1 VTTPDRNAP
10 SPERRSPAG
19 FEEID
24 YSGDIGIEA
33 WGDAQTDVIA
43 HATRALM
50 GLMCF
55 SRVAPVVARAIRVD
69 AAAPGDV
76 LVEWLSAVILCA
88 ATHGEVYG
96 EVSVAFADDHSAA
109 GVVRGEAVDPA
120 RHELRFD
127 VKGATYHALR
137 YERAG
142 GRWSA
147 RVILDL

>member
-1 VTTPDRNAP
+1 MPDRESP
-10 SPERRSPAG
+10 SPQRLASGG
-19 FEEID
+19 FAEID
-24 YSGDIGIEA
+24 YSGDVGIEA
-33 WGDAQTDVIA
+33 WGASPADVIA
-43 HATRALM
+43 NATRALM

-55 SRVAPVVARAIRVD
+55 SRVEPLVVRRIRVD

-76 LVEWLSAVILCA
+76 LVDWLSAVILCA

-96 EVSVAFADDHSAA
+96 DVSVESADDHSAT

-127 VKGATYHALR
+127 VKGATYHALH
-137 YERAG
+137 YGQTG

>member
-1 VTTPDRNAP
+1 MPDREAP
-10 SPERRSPAG
+10 SPERQPSGG
-19 FEEID
+19 FAEVD
-24 YSGDIGIEA
+24 YSGDVGIDA
-33 WGDAQTDVIA
+33 WGDSHGDVIA
-43 HATRALM
+43 NATRALM

-55 SRVAPVVARAIRVD
+55 TRVEPVVTRPIRVD

-76 LVEWLSAVILCA
+76 LVDWLSAVILCA

-96 EVSVAFADDHSAA
+96 EVSVESADGHSAA

-127 VKGATYHALR
+127 VKGATYHALH
-137 YERAG
+137 YQQSG
-142 GRWSA
+142 GQWSA

>member
-1 VTTPDRNAP
+1 MPERNAP
-10 SPERRSPAG
+10 SPESGG
-19 FEEID
+19 FAEVD

-33 WGDAQTDVIA
+33 WGGSQSEVIA
-43 HATRALM
+43 NATRALM

-55 SRVAPVVARAIRVD
+55 NRVEPMVARPIRVS
-69 AAAPGDV
+69 AASPGDV
-76 LVEWLSAVILCA
+76 LVDWLSAVILSA

-96 EVSVAFADDHSAA
+96 EVWVESADDRSAA
-109 GVVRGEAVDPA
+109 GVVKGEAVDPA

-127 VKGATYHALR
+127 VKGATYHALH
-137 YERAG
+137 YQQSD